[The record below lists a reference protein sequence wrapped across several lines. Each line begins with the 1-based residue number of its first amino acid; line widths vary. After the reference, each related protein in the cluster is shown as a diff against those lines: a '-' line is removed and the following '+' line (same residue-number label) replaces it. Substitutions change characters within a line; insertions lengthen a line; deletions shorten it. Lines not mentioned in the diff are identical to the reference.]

1 MDINNNFKILFST
14 ENNNIKYEVAN
25 IREDGTFTI
34 LFREIASED
43 KEYVERVLQA
53 HGFVAVP
60 DVISTEIAS
69 HGGLE
74 YSNHPDVIE
83 MAFED
88 DDEDIEDAEGDAPSE
103 VDPED
108 GLSEGEVA
116 SVEYN
121 VLLKKLEEKG
131 VPVSVRQWIAISGK
145 SPAEI
150 ARSLDGVSDETRLK
164 VIGNPEMMKFANKV
178 YDMVSPGEDKSTYAA
193 FLYDFDDFLMMYR
206 PNNDYSA
213 GGEEEE
219 SEEPSSVAESASDD
233 KGTIKVEHRGAS
245 LYSTPGW
252 KASEVAGF
260 INLFGDIH
268 TASAFLTDFKDY
280 LPAEIAKGKNARSA
294 LLSALMKGMSGE
306 AGLAAVAAWEAGDS
320 EKLQSALSTVV
331 GQVVSKI
338 EKTKE

>member
-1 MDINNNFKILFST
+1 MDIHNNFKILFST
-14 ENNNIKYEVAN
+14 ENNNIKYEIAN
-25 IREDGTFTI
+25 AREDGTFTI

-83 MAFED
+83 MAFESD
-88 DDEDIEDAEGDAPSE
+88 EEDIEDAEGDAPSE
-103 VDPED
+103 DDPED
-108 GLSEGEVA
+108 GLGEGEVA
-116 SVEYN
+116 ST
-121 VLLKKLEEKG
+121 KLRM
-131 VPVSVRQWIAISGK
+131 PVILRRLIAAAGK

-150 ARSLDGVSDETRLK
+150 ARSLDGVSDETKLK

-178 YDMVSPGEDKSTYAA
+178 YDIVSPGDDKSTYAA

-206 PNNDYSA
+206 PNNDYST
-213 GGEEEE
+213 GGEDEEE
-219 SEEPSSVAESASDD
+219 TPSSVAESANVDFNE
-233 KGTIKVEHRGAS
+233 KGAIS
-245 LYSTPGW
+245 GW
-252 KASEVAGF
+252 KVSEVANF
-260 INLFGDIH
+260 INMFSDIH

-338 EKTKE
+338 EKPKE